1 MAPSQAACCSCR
13 QSEQPMVLL
22 KAARTSLR
30 PWRKADAP
38 AFAALHADAEVM
50 RDIGGPLNRSQS
62 DDKLHRYMAAF
73 AELGFCRWA
82 VDDLHGNFIG
92 YAGVMPIP
100 AHFPIAPGFEVGWRF
115 VRSAWGKGLAFEA
128 ATAALKDIFGRT
140 ELTEVL
146 SFTAPDNVR
155 SQALMRRL
163 ELRRDEDRDFTV
175 SWDGVPWRG
184 LVWIA
189 ERQDLLR
196 RQSARA
202 ALA

>member
-1 MAPSQAACCSCR
+1 MIP
-13 QSEQPMVLL
+13 L
-22 KAARTSLR
+22 KTARTSLR
-30 PWRKADAP
+30 PWCQADAP

-50 RDIGGPLNRSQS
+50 RDLGGPFGRAKS
-62 DDKLHRYMAAF
+62 DDKLQRYLAAF

-82 VDDLHGNFIG
+82 VDDLDGNFIG

-100 AHFPIAPGFEVGWRF
+100 AHYPLAPGFEIGWRF

-128 ATAALKDIFGRT
+128 AEAALKDIFIRT
-140 ELTEVL
+140 ELTEIL

-163 ELRRDEDRDFTV
+163 ELRRNQERDFTV
-175 SWDGVPWRG
+175 DFDGVAWRG
-184 LVWIA
+184 LVWVA
-189 ERQDLLR
+189 ERQDQLR
-196 RQSARA
+196 RQTSRA

>member
-1 MAPSQAACCSCR
+1 VP
-13 QSEQPMVLL
+13 VLVDWRAMIL
-22 KAARTSLR
+22 LRTARTSLR
-30 PWRKADAP
+30 PWRKADAS

-50 RDIGGPLNRSQS
+50 RDLGGPLSRSQS
-62 DDKLHRYMAAF
+62 DDKLHRYLAAF
-73 AELGFCRWA
+73 AEHGFCRWA
-82 VDDLHGNFIG
+82 VDDLDGNFIG

-100 AHFPIAPGFEVGWRF
+100 AHYPVAPGFEIGWRF

-128 ATAALKDIFGRT
+128 AAAALKDVFVRT

-175 SWDGVPWRG
+175 DCDGVAWRG
-184 LVWIA
+184 LVWVA
-189 ERQDLLR
+189 ERHDLPR
-196 RQSARA
+196 RQSSGA
-202 ALA
+202 ALT

>member
-1 MAPSQAACCSCR
+1 
-13 QSEQPMVLL
+13 MVLL
-22 KAARTSLR
+22 KTARASLR
-30 PWRKADAP
+30 PWRKADAF

-50 RDIGGPLNRSQS
+50 RDLGGPLSRSQS
-62 DDKLHRYMAAF
+62 DDKLHRYLAAF
-73 AELGFCRWA
+73 AEHGFCRWA
-82 VDDLHGNFIG
+82 VDDLDGNFIG

-100 AHFPIAPGFEVGWRF
+100 AHYPVAPGFEIGWRF

-128 ATAALKDIFGRT
+128 AAAALKDVFVRT

-175 SWDGVPWRG
+175 DCDGVAWRG
-184 LVWIA
+184 LVWVA
-189 ERQDLLR
+189 ERHDLP
-196 RQSARA
+196 RQQSSSA
-202 ALA
+202 ALT

>member
-1 MAPSQAACCSCR
+1 LEYR
-13 QSEQPMVLL
+13 QL
-22 KAARTSLR
+22 KTARTSLR

-38 AFAALHADAEVM
+38 AFAALHADHEVM
-50 RDIGGPLNRSQS
+50 RDIGGPLSGSQS
-62 DDKLHRYMAAF
+62 DEKLQRYLAAF
-73 AELGFCRWA
+73 AEHGFCRWA
-82 VDDLHGNFIG
+82 VDDLNGNFIG

-100 AHFPIAPGFEVGWRF
+100 GHFPLAPGFEVGWRF

-128 ATAALKDIFGRT
+128 AAAALKDIFVRT
-140 ELTEVL
+140 ELAEVL

-175 SWDGVPWRG
+175 NWDGVPWRG
-184 LVWIA
+184 LVWTA

-196 RQSARA
+196 RQSLPV

>member
-1 MAPSQAACCSCR
+1 VP
-13 QSEQPMVLL
+13 VLVDWRAMIL
-22 KAARTSLR
+22 LRTARTSLR
-30 PWRKADAP
+30 PWRKADAS

-50 RDIGGPLNRSQS
+50 RDLGGPLSRSQS
-62 DDKLHRYMAAF
+62 DDKLHRYLAAF
-73 AELGFCRWA
+73 AEHGFCRWA
-82 VDDLHGNFIG
+82 VDDLDGDFIG

-100 AHFPIAPGFEVGWRF
+100 AHYPVAPGFEIGWRF

-128 ATAALKDIFGRT
+128 AAAALKDVFVRT

-175 SWDGVPWRG
+175 DCDGVAWRG
-184 LVWIA
+184 LVWVA
-189 ERQDLLR
+189 ERHDLPR
-196 RQSARA
+196 RQSSGA
-202 ALA
+202 ALT

>member
-1 MAPSQAACCSCR
+1 
-13 QSEQPMVLL
+13 MVLL
-22 KAARTSLR
+22 KTARTSLR

-62 DDKLHRYMAAF
+62 NDKLHRYMAAF
-73 AELGFCRWA
+73 GELGFCRWA

-155 SQALMRRL
+155 SQALMQRL
-163 ELRRDEDRDFTV
+163 ELRRDADRDFTV
-175 SWDGVPWRG
+175 NWDGVPWRG

>member
-1 MAPSQAACCSCR
+1 
-13 QSEQPMVLL
+13 MVHL
-22 KAARTSLR
+22 KTARTSLR
-30 PWRKADAP
+30 PWREADAP

-50 RDIGGPLNRSQS
+50 RDIGGPLSRSQS
-62 DDKLHRYMAAF
+62 DDKLHRYLAVF
-73 AELGFCRWA
+73 AEHGFCRWA
-82 VDDLHGNFIG
+82 VDDLNGNFIG

-100 AHFPIAPGFEVGWRF
+100 AHFPLAPGFEVGWRF

-128 ATAALKDIFGRT
+128 AAAALKDIFVRT
-140 ELTEVL
+140 ELTEIL

-175 SWDGVPWRG
+175 NWDGVPWRG

-189 ERQDLLR
+189 GRQGFLR
-196 RQSARA
+196 RQSSPA
-202 ALA
+202 ALT

>member
-1 MAPSQAACCSCR
+1 
-13 QSEQPMVLL
+13 MVLL
-22 KAARTSLR
+22 KTARTSLR

-50 RDIGGPLNRSQS
+50 RDLGGPLSRSQS
-62 DDKLHRYMAAF
+62 DDKLHRYLAAF
-73 AELGFCRWA
+73 AEHGFCRWA
-82 VDDLHGNFIG
+82 VDDLDGNFIG

-100 AHFPIAPGFEVGWRF
+100 AHFPLASGFEVGWRF

-128 ATAALKDIFGRT
+128 ASAALKDIFVRT

-175 SWDGVPWRG
+175 DCDGVPWRG
-184 LVWIA
+184 LVWAA
-189 ERQDLLR
+189 ERQGLHR
-196 RQSARA
+196 RQSSGA
-202 ALA
+202 ALI